1 MLLGYCYCEKERV
14 LATRWQISWGG
25 LITFSTAKFYEKWA
39 CGEEMKGKLERED
52 FSKSW
57 KSPFHLRS
65 GSTSLDSQL
74 EVPLLFPFVT

>member
-1 MLLGYCYCEKERV
+1 MLLGSCYCEKERV
-14 LATRWQISWGG
+14 LARRWQINWGG

-39 CGEEMKGKLERED
+39 CREEMERKLERED
-52 FSKSW
+52 FSKSR

-74 EVPLLFPFVT
+74 EVPLLFACVT